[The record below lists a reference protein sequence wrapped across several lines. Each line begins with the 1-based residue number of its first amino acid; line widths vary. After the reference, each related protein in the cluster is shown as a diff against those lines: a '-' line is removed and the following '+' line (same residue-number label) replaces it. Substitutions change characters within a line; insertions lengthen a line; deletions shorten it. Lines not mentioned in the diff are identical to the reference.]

1 MAQEISCPSH
11 LQCRLGNRSD
21 SPDRAHSDGSV
32 SRSILWGSSIT
43 VDVADDRNRYGPS
56 LRRPFPG
63 IWIVGCVPHWVQHGQ
78 RRRHHAILAQSVLR
92 TQVPL
97 DLYAFTWTMYAFG
110 AAASP
115 ILIGKL
121 FDSLGSHRPVT
132 IQLLAL
138 PPFVSCLLIFL
149 QPRDVEPYRILRLAR
164 RSSNREHLIRVLGP
178 ISEKSLA
185 RSSFHLAV

>member
-1 MAQEISCPSH
+1 MLLMTVIGMGLLSV
-11 LQCRLGNRSD
+11 
-21 SPDRAHSDGSV
+21 AHSLGSGLLAASLIGFSMGSEGDITPYLL
-32 SRSILWGSSIT
+32 SRCFGLKCLST
-43 VDVADDRNRYGPS
+43 
-56 LRRPFPG
+56 
-63 IWIVGCVPHWVQHGQ
+63 
-78 RRRHHAILAQSVLR
+78 
-92 TQVPL
+92 
-97 DLYAFTWTMYAFG
+97 LYAFTWTMYAFG